1 MGGQC
6 GRNRASQL
14 ERSGDEVPELVGLR
28 KEFGFYS
35 QCFLARG
42 VVYLSRSVAG
52 AQLRELGRV
61 RWPPGLMIC
70 LALGKLLNFS
80 MSPIPHLLNGD

>member
-6 GRNRASQL
+6 GHNRASQL
-14 ERSGDEVPELVGLR
+14 ERSGDEVPEFVGLR

-52 AQLRELGRV
+52 AQL
-61 RWPPGLMIC
+61 
-70 LALGKLLNFS
+70 
-80 MSPIPHLLNGD
+80 